1 MSEQPPNRSLRLR
14 HRVVG
19 AAVLA
24 ALIAIF
30 IPAVLDFD
38 PRTTETRITRTH
50 IPERPADLR
59 VEEIPLVAPDA
70 APAVRKP
77 AEPTEET
84 KAEPPVT
91 ASPEPGAVDAVPAP
105 APSAA
110 TAAAASAPR
119 AWVVR
124 VGSFSSNDNAVA
136 LRDRVRAAGFDAFID
151 EATVDGAT
159 MFRVHVGPEID
170 RARGDALRERLTREL
185 KLDGLVVGYE

>member
-30 IPAVLDFD
+30 VPAVLDFNR
-38 PRTTETRITRTH
+38 PAETRITRTN

-59 VEEIPLVAPDA
+59 VEEIPLVVPDARPAVRDSGQAAEVREEPPGVASTQSSDEAESAAPDA
-70 APAVRKP
+70 AAAAAAPA
-77 AEPTEET
+77 
-84 KAEPPVT
+84 
-91 ASPEPGAVDAVPAP
+91 
-105 APSAA
+105 APSARA
-110 TAAAASAPR
+110 

-124 VGSFSSNDNAVA
+124 LGSFSSKDNAVA
-136 LRDRVRAAGFDAFID
+136 LRNRVRTAGFDAFVD
-151 EATVDGAT
+151 EVKVDGTT
-159 MFRVHVGPEID
+159 MYRVHVGPEID
-170 RARGDALRERLTREL
+170 RARGDALRERLAREL